1 MGKTLTPLIDR
12 VSNEQLLVKARES
25 VRKLWLCGLGAYSL
39 ATKSGVRTFDSLI
52 REGQAIRPKA
62 RQQIEEKSV
71 ELMNNASATLQ
82 RSEQLVKERFLRPL
96 DFVLLATRRDIE
108 QLSLRVIQLSA
119 EVHSLA
125 TGKAKPMAKP
135 LNKPAIRPAAKTDTT
150 QTPPMISSAA

>member
-1 MGKTLTPLIDR
+1 MSKTLTTLVDR

-25 VRKLWLCGLGAYSL
+25 ARKLWLCGLGAYSL
-39 ATKSGVRTFDSLI
+39 ATKSGAQTFDSLV
-52 REGQAIRPKA
+52 REGQAITPKA
-62 RQQIEEKSV
+62 RQQIEEKSA
-71 ELMNNASATLQ
+71 ELLNNASVTFQ

-125 TGKAKPMAKP
+125 SGKAKPIVKP
-135 LNKPAIRPAAKTDTT
+135 LSKPAAKSAAKPAAN
-150 QTPPMISSAA
+150 QASPMIGSAA

>member
-150 QTPPMISSAA
+150 QAPPMISSAA

>member
-1 MGKTLTPLIDR
+1 MSKTLTALVDR

-25 VRKLWLCGLGAYSL
+25 ARKLWLCGLGAYSL
-39 ATKSGVRTFDSLI
+39 ATRSGAQTFDSLV
-52 REGQAIRPKA
+52 REGQAITPKA
-62 RQQIEEKSV
+62 RQQIEEKSA

-125 TGKAKPMAKP
+125 SGKAKPIVKP
-135 LNKPAIRPAAKTDTT
+135 LNKPAAKSAAKPAAN
-150 QTPPMISSAA
+150 QASPMIGSAA

>member
-108 QLSLRVIQLSA
+108 QLSLRVIQLST

-150 QTPPMISSAA
+150 QAPPMISSAA

>member
-12 VSNEQLLVKARES
+12 VNNEQLLVKARES
-25 VRKLWLCGLGAYSL
+25 ARKLWLCGLGAYSL
-39 ATKSGVRTFDSLI
+39 VTKSGVRTFDSLI
-52 REGQAIRPKA
+52 REGQAITPKA
-62 RQQIEEKSV
+62 RQQIEEKSA
-71 ELMNNASATLQ
+71 ELVNNASATLQ

-135 LNKPAIRPAAKTDTT
+135 LNKPAAKPAAKTDTT
-150 QTPPMISSAA
+150 QASPMIGSAA

>member
-108 QLSLRVIQLSA
+108 QLSLRVIQLST

-125 TGKAKPMAKP
+125 TGKAKPVAKP

-150 QTPPMISSAA
+150 QAPPMIGSAA

>member
-125 TGKAKPMAKP
+125 SGKAKPIVKP
-135 LNKPAIRPAAKTDTT
+135 LNKPAAKSAAKPAAN
-150 QTPPMISSAA
+150 QASPMIGSAA